1 MLYKLNIQLLM
12 PGDIILTG
20 RNGKVSREI
29 QRRTNSKYSHAM
41 LYWYG
46 SILHASD
53 IVITENPSRMLFEED
68 EAVCV
73 LRLKDDIWNWYMIQ
87 SMIDYA
93 RTLVGTYYDM
103 EALIAIRNCREA
115 TPKEN
120 RQMCAKYVA
129 QCYDS
134 VGLDLV
140 EGEYE
145 LCTPEDI
152 YNSKIMRRIEIPL
165 WEATQEDEDFANS
178 YDVTEVQHKAIKKS
192 LELLNKEFPKED
204 IVCLNQLEAF
214 IKNNPTCG
222 DTVLELLK
230 QTDYFNLWK
239 IEKEHCPYN
248 YDADEFKK
256 MWKGSAAKMAC
267 SVESD
272 SERIAAEKEREIAIY
287 KYWIE
292 TIGDLKYYREM
303 IALKYNI
310 ISAAKERIAV
320 AQQVKRELGIVK
332 IKFPW
337 S

>member
-1 MLYKLNIQLLM
+1 MLNKLNIQLLM
-12 PGDIILTG
+12 PGDIILTR

-120 RQMCAKYVA
+120 RQMCARYVA
-129 QCYDS
+129 QCYDY
-134 VGLDLV
+134 VCLDLV

-152 YNSKIMRRIEIPL
+152 YNSKIMRRIENPL
-165 WEATQEDEDFANS
+165 LEATQEDEEFANS

-204 IVCLNQLEAF
+204 IVCLNQLEDF
-214 IKNNPTCG
+214 IKDNPTCG

-230 QTDYFNLWK
+230 KTDYFNLWE

-272 SERIAAEKEREIAIY
+272 SERIVAEKEREIAIY

-303 IALKYNI
+303 IALKYI
-310 ISAAKERIAV
+310 IIAAAKERIAV